1 MYFINVN
8 NKCLDIPVNFNCNE
22 TVTYT
27 TYGDYTYLHNLPIL
41 TSRWNG
47 PISLSLFTPGSDYYE
62 TLKIIAYYRNC
73 VKESA
78 LIRNYVSFHFVTPT
92 KHIPKKPK
100 KVILSSKEATEYV
113 ADCSMAVPGFHNNI
127 KTYR

>member
-62 TLKIIAYYRNC
+62 TLKIIAYYRSC
-73 VKESA
+73 VKESE
-78 LIRNYVSFHFVTPT
+78 LIQKYVSFHFVTPT
-92 KHIPKKPK
+92 KHIYTEG
-100 KVILSSKEATEYV
+100 ILSSKNATEYV
-113 ADCSMAVPGFHNNI
+113 ANCSMVVPDFHNNI

>member
-1 MYFINVN
+1 MILYIYFTIS
-8 NKCLDIPVNFNCNE
+8 VNFDCNE
-22 TVTYT
+22 TITYT
-27 TYGDYTYLHNLPIL
+27 TYGDYTYLHNLPVL

-73 VKESA
+73 VKESD
-78 LIRNYVSFHFVTPT
+78 LIQKYVSFHFVTPT
-92 KHIPKKPK
+92 KHIPRKG
-100 KVILSSKEATEYV
+100 IFSSKEATNYE
-113 ADCSMAVPGFHNNI
+113 ANCSLAVPGFHNII